1 MKRFVIDAS
10 ATGPLVLPDETQS
23 MIPAAFDLILHA
35 ALVAPLHWRFE
46 ISNLLL
52 VAQRRGRIN
61 DAQRFTAIERL
72 EQMDVAIDVQSGEQ
86 AWLASFEIAQAD
98 SLTVYDAAYIELARR
113 LGCGLLTYDRAMAKA
128 AIARGIE
135 TPEL

>member
-1 MKRFVIDAS
+1 MKRFVIDVSVAGS
-10 ATGPLVLPDETQS
+10 LVLPDEAQN
-23 MIPAAFDLILHA
+23 MAAATSDLILHA
-35 ALVAPLHWRFE
+35 DLVAPLLWRFE

-72 EQMDVAIDVQSGEQ
+72 QQMDVSIDVQSGDQ
-86 AWLASFEIAQAD
+86 AWLASFDIAQSD
-98 SLTVYDAAYIELARR
+98 GLTVYDAAYLELARR
-113 LGCGLLTYDRAMAKA
+113 LGCGLLTYDRALAKA

-135 TPEL
+135 TPTL

>member
-1 MKRFVIDAS
+1 VKRFVIDAS
-10 ATGPLVLPDETQS
+10 VTGPLVLPDETQA
-23 MIPAAFDLILHA
+23 MIPATFDLILHA

-46 ISNLLL
+46 IANLLL
-52 VAQRRGRIN
+52 IAQRRGRIN

-72 EQMDVAIDVQSGEQ
+72 EQMDVAIDVQSGDQ
-86 AWLASFEIAQAD
+86 AWLTSFDIAQSD
-98 SLTVYDAAYIELARR
+98 GLTVYDAAYIELARR
-113 LGCGLLTYDRAMAKA
+113 LGCGLLTYDRALAKA

>member
-1 MKRFVIDAS
+1 MRRFVIDAS
-10 ATGPLVLPDETQS
+10 VAGSLVLPDEAQN
-23 MIPAAFDLILHA
+23 MAAATSDLIVHA
-35 ALVAPLHWRFE
+35 ALVAPLLWRFE
-46 ISNLLL
+46 VSNLLL

-72 EQMDVAIDVQSGEQ
+72 EQMDVAIDAQSGEQ
-86 AWLASFEIAQAD
+86 AWLASFDIAQAD
-98 SLTVYDAAYIELARR
+98 GLTVYDAAYLELARR
-113 LGCGLLTYDRAMAKA
+113 LGCGLLTYDRALAKA